1 MGSVPARIRSVF
13 KRKTRDELTRAEV
26 GVLRQTAFHLW
37 LFNVA
42 MGILVMGSQL
52 KFVPDGGGLRLWI
65 FAALALVSTVALLS
79 VPLGVFHLLN
89 VRLLARLGLLRFTH
103 AFTWTL
109 FLVLLYVDKSI
120 YNLFQYHFSAQVW
133 DLFYTRGSED
143 SVHLGWPVWT
153 AIFSGWFAATGVQI
167 WVWDRIEARSRRD
180 PDTLPHL
187 FLRPGMLWAGV
198 IVSAFFLEK
207 VIYATADLKRDR
219 EVTELAKVFLFY
231 PRLPFSEWAAEMGME
246 VEEVPERWTFDSSE
260 LAYPMEMP
268 TIDPEGARPNILI
281 VAIDCWR
288 ADMLNP
294 TNAPRLHEFAQ
305 DGRVFRDH
313 ISTGNATRFGV
324 FGMLYGLHGPYWFP
338 VFREQRSP
346 VLVDSLLEL
355 DYDIEVFSSAT
366 QKYPQLRE
374 TAWARVQ
381 DQVHDEFEA
390 EEPWQRDE
398 LVAEAIEDW
407 WDLRAENADERPF
420 FSFVLLDSPHQT
432 FSHPPHKAPFQ
443 PSAPGLNYLDLS
455 GTPEAP
461 TEAEQ
466 LAIHNRYKNAA
477 LHADDVAGEILEEL
491 DARGLGENT
500 IVVLTGDHGEEFWE
514 TGMFGHTSS
523 FSPYQVRVPMVLRGP
538 GIEPGFEDS
547 PTSHLDLPATLL
559 ELLGAD
565 PADRGKWTLGDTLLT
580 THSPNRHR
588 VVSSWYYLGL
598 WVPEAVLVVPLVG
611 ELTTFEIT
619 AYSYDW
625 EPLLDHG
632 ELLQRYDRALR
643 RLAEACNRF
652 RAPPEDGEPIP
663 ASAGL

>member
-1 MGSVPARIRSVF
+1 MVQARL
-13 KRKTRDELTRAEV
+13 KRLFRRTPSAELTREEV

-42 MGILVMGSQL
+42 MGILVLVSQL
-52 KFVPDGGGLRLWI
+52 LFVPEEGGAKMWVFGL
-65 FAALALVSTVALLS
+65 LALISTVALLS
-79 VPLGVFHLLN
+79 VPLGIVNLLN
-89 VRLLARLGLLRFTH
+89 VRLLARMGLLRFGH
-103 AFTWTL
+103 AVTWTL

-143 SVHLGWPVWT
+143 SVHLGWHVWT
-153 AIFSGWFAATGVQI
+153 AIFGGWMAATGIQI
-167 WVWDRIEARSRRD
+167 VVWDKLEARSRRD
-180 PDTLPHL
+180 PETLPHL

-198 IVSAFFLEK
+198 IVCAFFLEK
-207 VIYATADLKRDR
+207 MIYATADLKRDS

-246 VEEVPERWTFDSSE
+246 VEGVHERWTFDSPE
-260 LAYPMEMP
+260 LAYPKEMP
-268 TIDPEGARPNILI
+268 AIDPEGPRPNILI

-294 TNAPRLHEFAQ
+294 ANAPRLSAFA
-305 DGRVFRDH
+305 DDARVFRDH
-313 ISTGNATRFGV
+313 ISTGNATRFGI
-324 FGMLYGLHGPYWFP
+324 FGMLYGLYGPYWFP
-338 VFREQRSP
+338 VLREQRSP
-346 VLVDSLLEL
+346 VLVDALLDL
-355 DYDIEVFSSAT
+355 DYDMEIFSSAT
-366 QKYPQLRE
+366 QNYPQLRQ
-374 TAWARVQ
+374 TAWVRLPEQIQ
-381 DQVHDEFEA
+381 DNFLA

-398 LVAEAIEDW
+398 LVAEAITGW
-407 WDLRAENADERPF
+407 WDERQTTGDTRPF

-455 GTPEAP
+455 TTSEPPGPEEI
-461 TEAEQ
+461 T
-466 LAIHNRYKNAA
+466 AIHNRYKNAA
-477 LHADDVAGEILEEL
+477 LHADDVAGDILAEL
-491 DARGLGENT
+491 DERGLGENT

-514 TGMFGHTSS
+514 TGLFGHTSS

-565 PADRGKWTLGDTLLT
+565 PQDRGKWTLGDTLLT
-580 THSPNRHR
+580 THSANRHR
-588 VVSSWYYLGL
+588 VVSGYDKLGL
-598 WVPEAVLVVPLVG
+598 WVPEAILVVPLVS
-611 ELTTFEIT
+611 ELTSFQIIPR
-619 AYSYDW
+619 SYEWDK
-625 EPLLDHG
+625 LLDDQD
-632 ELLQRYDRALR
+632 LITRYDRALR

-652 RAPPEDGEPIP
+652 RAPSKNGETIP
-663 ASAGL
+663 ASPGQ